1 MIMPQFQNRVVKA
14 VPEWLVYVV
23 GFAPAAWLI
32 YSAFTGG
39 LGFDPA
45 RQLEKELG
53 EWALKILLAGLAIT
67 PLWHLTGINLTK
79 YRRAVGL
86 IGFGYVALHLA
97 TYVGLDKQFGI
108 GEIIED

>member
-1 MIMPQFQNRVVKA
+1 MAMPQFQNRVIKS

-45 RQLEKELG
+45 RALEKELG
-53 EWALKILLAGLAIT
+53 ELALKILLVGLAIT
-67 PLWHLTGINLTK
+67 PL
-79 YRRAVGL
+79 
-86 IGFGYVALHLA
+86 
-97 TYVGLDKQFGI
+97 
-108 GEIIED
+108 

>member
-1 MIMPQFQNRVVKA
+1 MMLPQFQNRVIKS

-45 RQLEKELG
+45 RALEKELG
-53 EWALKILLAGLAIT
+53 LWA
-67 PLWHLTGINLTK
+67 
-79 YRRAVGL
+79 
-86 IGFGYVALHLA
+86 
-97 TYVGLDKQFGI
+97 
-108 GEIIED
+108 